1 MRQLDP
7 AHVVGEVPHDI
18 SVIVGFFRT
27 GHLPLESLVGNMR
40 TNEQRTERFAERAE
54 RIIADFSRRLRN
66 CKSFMTDELE
76 TKGVDV
82 FKETDVAL

>member
-1 MRQLDP
+1 MIL
-7 AHVVGEVPHDI
+7 
-18 SVIVGFFRT
+18 GFFRT
-27 GHLPLESLVGNMR
+27 GHLPLENLIGDMR

-66 CKSFMTDELE
+66 CKGFITDVLE
-76 TKGVDV
+76 QKGVDV